1 MFSSAVMPICVIRA
15 CGHSESEEFRYRS
28 VRDRNQQVD
37 MARRAICKSCRVM
50 LEGWLEATDDAPY
63 PAQLPALSGSDKQVK
78 WAESIRATQLKR
90 LLPAMTAAAAHGDKI
105 GAAVWQALYV
115 IVTQRQARFWIDN
128 RELGFSRHYIELE
141 ATYFAMTVTFG
152 VIFSERSIFGYLK
165 KHAPH
170 VIEDAR
176 RRCPAPL
183 ARSIA

>member
-1 MFSSAVMPICVIRA
+1 MFSSTVMPVLVARA
-15 CGHSESEEFRYRS
+15 CGHVETEELRYRGT
-28 VRDRNQQVD
+28 RDKNQQVE
-37 MARRAICKSCRVM
+37 MARRTICKSCRVM

-152 VIFSERSIFGYLK
+152 VNFSERSIFGNLK

-170 VIEDAR
+170 KIEEAR
-176 RRCPAPL
+176 RRCPVAP